1 MELEL
6 SAAIALKGRNDF
18 QKSAIPPQSVEEK
31 ALAFFQRA
39 ELAELNE
46 TQPHFNCRR
55 YADDS
60 AIRLRKSDESVLAFF
75 MRAELSDAL
84 QGIWDSVK
92 RLPFSTLLRL
102 LKAVALVSATVLLT
116 QSISLTGF
124 LALAGTI
131 AGLLLAAIS
140 NVLVWLIYIPMY
152 AVRTSD
158 FAFSILLAL
167 GLAWLAG
174 VTPLVALVFSPMVL
188 FGFRLLER
196 SDLAKQNVSEIVT
209 AVGGILHRVNVSAG
223 IQQVAASVSGL
234 ASSILP

>member
-1 MELEL
+1 M
-6 SAAIALKGRNDF
+6 SAVIALNGRSRI
-18 QKSAIPPQSVEEK
+18 QESAIRPPSVEEK

-39 ELAELNE
+39 EMNDARPN
-46 TQPHFNCRR
+46 FNSRR
-55 YADDS
+55 YADDA
-60 AIRLRKSDESVLAFF
+60 AIRLRKLDESALAFF
-75 MRAELSDAL
+75 MRAELSDTL

-102 LKAVALVSATVLLT
+102 LKAVALVSAAVLLT

-131 AGLLLAAIS
+131 AGLLLATIS

-209 AVGGILHRVNVSAG
+209 AIGDKVEPVNLGAG
-223 IQQVAASVSGL
+223 LRRIAAGL
-234 ASSILP
+234 AGFSSCFLS